1 MGGIESKIFVC
12 IYARVR
18 MRMCVCDYVLI
29 IRYSK
34 INRGMGGQS
43 LRVCLELSP
52 LFSRFRA
59 I

>member
-1 MGGIESKIFVC
+1 MFGS